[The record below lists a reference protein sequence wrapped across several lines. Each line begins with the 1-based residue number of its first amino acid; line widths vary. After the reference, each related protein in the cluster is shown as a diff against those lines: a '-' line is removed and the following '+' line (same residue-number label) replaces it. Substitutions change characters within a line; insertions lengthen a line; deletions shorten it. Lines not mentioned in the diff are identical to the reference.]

1 MFRRTFIVR
10 RRTCIYKR
18 FGNFIQQVAHQEGIK
33 SIKLI
38 RTFVRINMSKGG
50 QNLKRGSLKRSLK
63 KLTLDWFLRR
73 EHSGPTE
80 PFLVNLHLKTRL
92 KRLVWKELRFISR
105 TLRICEY
112 NSSVI
117 IKFEILLRRFGC
129 ENVWK
134 HEKQAPSLLYKGEI
148 NSLKYQNHAFQY
160 LFSHHNINTK
170 SANSSGECNFWWQRV
185 DSLKLSYLVNK
196 KCRETSKQNWYVVWV
211 SKRTYPA
218 ILLISYIS
226 VSKIETSSILSFLQG
241 SSENHICD
249 VASLLKY
256 LYYCCLKSCGKLIL
270 IKKIS

>member
-117 IKFEILLRRFGC
+117 IKFEILLRPFNLGAKTFGSTRNRHQVC
-129 ENVWK
+129 
-134 HEKQAPSLLYKGEI
+134 YIRGEI

-185 DSLKLSYLVNK
+185 DSLKLSYLVNN
-196 KCRETSKQNWYVVWV
+196 EMSGNQ
-211 SKRTYPA
+211 
-218 ILLISYIS
+218 
-226 VSKIETSSILSFLQG
+226 
-241 SSENHICD
+241 
-249 VASLLKY
+249 
-256 LYYCCLKSCGKLIL
+256 
-270 IKKIS
+270 